1 MTGKEN
7 AMEWIMIL
15 KAVLAL
21 AFVLGLLL
29 LTLWLFKYCELHGA
43 KNRFFKKLQDTQHL
57 KIEEIRRIDARNSV
71 VLVKKDQT
79 EYLLLLGANQNL
91 LLETTECKKAK
102 K

>member
-1 MTGKEN
+1 
-7 AMEWIMIL
+7 MEWIMIL

-43 KNRFFKKLQDTQHL
+43 KTGFQKLQDTQRL
-57 KIEEIRRIDARNSV
+57 NIEEIHRIDARNSV